1 MRPLLLTMSAFGC
14 YAEACSL
21 DFEKLGPEGLYLIT
35 GDTGAGKTTIF
46 DAITFALYGEASGDN
61 REASMLRSKYAALDT
76 DTYVEYTFIY
86 HDKKYIVRRNPEY
99 ERAKQHGGGMT
110 YRPASVEL
118 LLPDGR
124 KVTKKK
130 EANTEIETI
139 LGITREQFVQI
150 AMIAQGEFLKLL
162 LARTEDR
169 IEIFRRIF
177 NTKPYQQ
184 FQDRLRMD
192 TNQSAAEIKE
202 HQSKYS
208 YMLSNVLVDERDTE
222 GLERLANAQSGV
234 LSTGDTVA
242 WLDQLVKADKTTIV
256 ANEGLLVQTA
266 EKLGTIHQN
275 IGKAEQDKAA
285 RASLIAAQNRLPQE
299 EVVRDEAAQGLDI
312 EKAKQILSTLEETE

>member
-124 KVTKKK
+124 KVTKKR

-162 LARTEDR
+162 LAKTEDR
-169 IEIFRRIF
+169 IEIFG
-177 NTKPYQQ
+177 
-184 FQDRLRMD
+184 
-192 TNQSAAEIKE
+192 S
-202 HQSKYS
+202 
-208 YMLSNVLVDERDTE
+208 V
-222 GLERLANAQSGV
+222 
-234 LSTGDTVA
+234 
-242 WLDQLVKADKTTIV
+242 VK
-256 ANEGLLVQTA
+256 
-266 EKLGTIHQN
+266 
-275 IGKAEQDKAA
+275 
-285 RASLIAAQNRLPQE
+285 
-299 EVVRDEAAQGLDI
+299 
-312 EKAKQILSTLEETE
+312 